1 MTPHNAN
8 GGPIGMHPTRKVS
21 ALTGVVA
28 DKQVAQAVRELNAR
42 LEALLT
48 WDKVAYGLGERFE
61 RSYLWQVA
69 MGKRRPSRRLLR
81 ALAIIKPE
89 KRSGIRVRITD
100 AEASDL
106 LRGEVGVRLQAKVR
120 YQLGAK

>member
-1 MTPHNAN
+1 MAT
-8 GGPIGMHPTRKVS
+8 TRKVS
-21 ALTGVVA
+21 ALTGVVT

-42 LEALLT
+42 LEALRT

-89 KRSGIRVRITD
+89 RRTGIRVRMSAD
-100 AEASDL
+100 EAREIVQFNTMPVDVVN
-106 LRGEVGVRLQAKVR
+106 RIR

>member
-1 MTPHNAN
+1 MP
-8 GGPIGMHPTRKVS
+8 PTRTVS
-21 ALTGVVA
+21 ALTGGVT
-28 DKQVAQAVRELNAR
+28 DKQVAQAMRELKTR

-48 WDKVAYGLGERFE
+48 WDKVAYGLGGHFE

-89 KRSGIRVRITD
+89 RRTGIRVRMSAD
-100 AEASDL
+100 EAREIVQFSTVPVDVVN
-106 LRGEVGVRLQAKVR
+106 RIR

>member
-1 MTPHNAN
+1 MP
-8 GGPIGMHPTRKVS
+8 PTRKVS
-21 ALTGVVA
+21 ALTGVVT
-28 DKQVAQAVRELNAR
+28 DKQVAQAMRELKTR

>member
-1 MTPHNAN
+1 MPL
-8 GGPIGMHPTRKVS
+8 TRKVS
-21 ALTGVVA
+21 ALTGVVT

-89 KRSGIRVRITD
+89 KRTGIRVRISLED
-100 AEASDL
+100 AREIVEHNTVPIDVKNRISYAMWGKS
-106 LRGEVGVRLQAKVR
+106 
-120 YQLGAK
+120 

>member
-1 MTPHNAN
+1 
-8 GGPIGMHPTRKVS
+8 
-21 ALTGVVA
+21 
-28 DKQVAQAVRELNAR
+28 
-42 LEALLT
+42 
-48 WDKVAYGLGERFE
+48 
-61 RSYLWQVA
+61 

>member
-1 MTPHNAN
+1 MTT
-8 GGPIGMHPTRKVS
+8 TRTVS
-21 ALTGVVA
+21 VLTGGVT
-28 DKQVAQAVRELNAR
+28 DKQVSQAVRELNAR
-42 LEALLT
+42 LEALRT

-81 ALAIIKPE
+81 ALNIIKPE

-100 AEASDL
+100 TEASDL

>member
-1 MTPHNAN
+1 MP
-8 GGPIGMHPTRKVS
+8 PTRKVS
-21 ALTGVVA
+21 ALTGVVT

-81 ALAIIKPE
+81 ALGIIKPE
-89 KRSGIRVRITD
+89 KRTGIRVRITGT
-100 AEASDL
+100 EAADL

>member
-1 MTPHNAN
+1 MP
-8 GGPIGMHPTRKVS
+8 PTRKIS
-21 ALTGVVA
+21 ALRGAVT
-28 DKQVAQAVRELNAR
+28 AQQAKRAMQELEAR
-42 LEALLT
+42 KLALLT
-48 WDKVAYGLGERFE
+48 WDRVSYAMDGAFAE
-61 RSYLWQVA
+61 SYLWQVA
-69 MGKRRPSRRLLR
+69 NGKRRPSRRLLR